1 MSKYDGLYIFTG
13 VAKDEA
19 LDKQVE
25 KALAEITRLDGKV
38 IDTVNLGRKTFA
50 HPMHKKDSGVY
61 VKVRFEIDPSK
72 ISALTNRYHLTGDV
86 FRVQFLVVDERREA
100 VLAKQAKAR
109 KAREEAREAAKAAAA
124 AGQNTNVEPAPAT
137 AEA

>member
-19 LDKQVE
+19 LDKQIE
-25 KALAEITRLDGKV
+25 KALAEITRLVGKV
-38 IDTVNLGRKTFA
+38 IDTVNLGRKTFS

-61 VKVRFEIDPSK
+61 VRVRFEIDPSK
-72 ISALTNRYHLTGDV
+72 ISVLTNRYHLTGDV

-100 VLAKQAKAR
+100 ILTKQARAR
-109 KAREEAREAAKAAAA
+109 KAREEARAAKTAAAA
-124 AGQNTNVEPAPAT
+124 EQNTNAEPAPAE